1 MASLKLLKKSFWL
14 LKIDE
19 GVLEMGEKIGL
30 SDINIGEKFVLVRV
44 DFNVPMDGTRI
55 IDDTR
60 VQAALPTILQLTESR
75 AKVVLVTHLGRPKGF
90 DAKLST
96 FPLAEQLSQL
106 LGQRVKHAVDC
117 IGVEVQAVVSE
128 LAAGDVLLLENIR
141 FYEEETEND
150 PIFAQELASLADI
163 YVNDAFGT
171 AHRAHAST
179 EGVTHY
185 FDHNVAGLLMEQEI
199 RYLNRIVNDPDRPFI
214 AIIGGA
220 KVSDKITVIENLINQ
235 VDELIIGGGMA
246 YTFFKSK
253 GMEIGKSIVEPEM
266 LDFAQGLLDKA
277 QRQGVMIHLPI
288 DNVVGREFSP
298 ETESQTVKSS
308 QIPEDWEGFDIGPET
323 VEYFGQIVNSAQTVF
338 WNGPVGVYEFDQF
351 ATGTMELAKRI
362 AASNATSIVGGG
374 DCVAAVHKASVSSQI
389 THISTGGG
397 ASLELIEGRI
407 LPGIA
412 ALTDK

>member
-1 MASLKLLKKSFWL
+1 MDSLKLLKKSFWL

-30 SDINIGEKFVLVRV
+30 SDVNVGEKFVLVRV

-266 LDFAQGLLDKA
+266 LDFAQDLLDKA

-374 DCVAAVHKASVSSQI
+374 DCVAAVHKASVSSRI